1 MAANEEKETR
11 NLLAKE
17 LSKDLQHHSV
27 IRAFPAAGMSHLN
40 LIGLLRLLENE
51 KEREWPNSWTSS

>member
-1 MAANEEKETR
+1 MSVNEEKEIR

-17 LSKDLQHHSV
+17 LAKDLQHDSV
-27 IRAFPAAGMSHLN
+27 IRAFPAAGMSHLD

-51 KEREWPNSWTSS
+51 KEREWPHWWTPS